1 MTDLKQFGFKRIK
14 KYFKERQLQVFIQRK
29 QNEFAIKAKCLVKLD
44 QILSSALKRNK
55 KEIINEIITV
65 YMQKTLK
72 EQENRRNSL

>member
-14 KYFKERQLQVFIQRK
+14 KCFKERQLQVFIQRK

-44 QILSSALKRNK
+44 QILTSALKRYK

-65 YMQKTLK
+65 YKQKTLK